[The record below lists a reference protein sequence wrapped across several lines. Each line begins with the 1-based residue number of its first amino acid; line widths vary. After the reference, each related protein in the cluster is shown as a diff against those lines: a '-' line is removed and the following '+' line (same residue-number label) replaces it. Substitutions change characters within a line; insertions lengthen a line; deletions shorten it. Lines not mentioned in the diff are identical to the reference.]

1 MKTKK
6 LLCLVLSLLMLS
18 AVSCQKDDT
27 EVVYPEEVTENTLD
41 EPQNESEETYPE
53 ESTAAHDVPQ
63 NEPEEVVNMVL
74 HNVKDYGAVG
84 DNKTDDTEA
93 FKKAVSEA
101 EKDGLPVYVPAGTY
115 IISDTI
121 TLKSVTLYGYE
132 SGAWTADDCGL
143 PKIEQANMNASLFD
157 VRSGSVAGLNIQSHG
172 KSGDS
177 TMKPTIQITGTG
189 GRVSNMR
196 IHTPYIGIATDDT
209 SNPGRCFIEN
219 IFIVEAKEIGVYVAG
234 TYDVPCVNNV
244 EVWNPEETCPIAF
257 KFAHNDDIRCVNLFA
272 FNANVGFSIEKS
284 KTGSCWGSFTNCSVD
299 YTSIGFKVG
308 EGDHH
313 VTIVGGTWWTHHMGL
328 NIVKNSEAFVAVSGC
343 EMKSNGERTLNIEGG
358 KTVMITGCSIIHR
371 WDCDIPAVSV
381 SGGKAVG
388 ITGNTIYS
396 TATPISVTSRQ
407 KNSAVMITNNV
418 IYTAS
423 DTEYTDKSKN
433 VSVKIDNVMTTDPDE
448 FKD

>member
-143 PKIEQANMNASLFD
+143 PKIEQAHMNAPLFD

-328 NIVKNSEAFVAVSGC
+328 NVVKDS
-343 EMKSNGERTLNIEGG
+343 
-358 KTVMITGCSIIHR
+358 
-371 WDCDIPAVSV
+371 
-381 SGGKAVG
+381 
-388 ITGNTIYS
+388 
-396 TATPISVTSRQ
+396 
-407 KNSAVMITNNV
+407 
-418 IYTAS
+418 
-423 DTEYTDKSKN
+423 
-433 VSVKIDNVMTTDPDE
+433 
-448 FKD
+448 

>member
-132 SGAWTADDCGL
+132 SG
-143 PKIEQANMNASLFD
+143 
-157 VRSGSVAGLNIQSHG
+157 
-172 KSGDS
+172 DS
-177 TMKPTIQITGTG
+177 TIKPTIQITGTG

>member
-1 MKTKK
+1 
-6 LLCLVLSLLMLS
+6 
-18 AVSCQKDDT
+18 
-27 EVVYPEEVTENTLD
+27 
-41 EPQNESEETYPE
+41 
-53 ESTAAHDVPQ
+53 
-63 NEPEEVVNMVL
+63 
-74 HNVKDYGAVG
+74 
-84 DNKTDDTEA
+84 
-93 FKKAVSEA
+93 
-101 EKDGLPVYVPAGTY
+101 
-115 IISDTI
+115 
-121 TLKSVTLYGYE
+121 
-132 SGAWTADDCGL
+132 
-143 PKIEQANMNASLFD
+143 
-157 VRSGSVAGLNIQSHG
+157 
-172 KSGDS
+172 
-177 TMKPTIQITGTG
+177 MKPTIQITGTG

-328 NIVKNSEAFVAVSGC
+328 NVVKDSEAFVAVSGC

-358 KTVMITGCSIIHR
+358 KTVTITGCSIIHR